1 MYRILVVDDEP
12 MIRLGLAKLIT
23 QTDPSMIEAKTAGN
37 GLEALEAIQSLR
49 PDFVFT
55 DIKMPKMDGLEFSKH
70 LYEQYGDITV
80 VVISGYGDFE
90 YAQKCM
96 SYGVKE
102 YLLKPVTKSVV
113 HHMMNKLMIDR
124 KAMQEKQRTYFPLS
138 KLESWLEQLELAIW
152 HLQVNDIQDKL
163 QEIEDYCQIHRLES
177 VQLQVL
183 LDELYTK
190 LIKQLNGRDVYTFD
204 RIANLPEPYPSGQPD
219 YFQGFRLLVEQ
230 TVKLIREKRKGNTKE
245 PVEEAKAYIE
255 RNLSKD
261 LSLDEVAD
269 MLGLNPSYFSQL
281 FKQMT
286 DETFVQYRIKKRM
299 EKAKKLLAIPH
310 YKITDISFEVGYAD
324 HPHFT
329 KTFKK
334 VTGRT
339 PSEYRELLG
348 IE

>member
-12 MIRLGLAKLIT
+12 MIRMGLAKLIT
-23 QTDPSMIEAKTAGN
+23 QTDPAMIQAETAGN
-37 GLEALEAIQSLR
+37 GMEALEAIQTAR
-49 PDFVFT
+49 PDFIFT
-55 DIKMPKMDGLEFSKH
+55 DIKMPKMDGLELSKQ
-70 LYEQYGDITV
+70 LYEAYGDITV

-113 HHMMNKLMIDR
+113 HNTMNKLMADR
-124 KAMQEKQRTYFPLS
+124 KSMQEKQRFYFPLS
-138 KLESWLEQLELAIW
+138 KLEDWLEQLELAVW
-152 HLQVNDIQDKL
+152 HLQMNDIQMKL
-163 QEIEDYCQIHRLES
+163 QEIEDYCNERRFES
-177 VQLQVL
+177 IQLQEL
-183 LDELYTK
+183 LDELYAK
-190 LIKQLNGRDVYTFD
+190 LIKQLNGRDVYSFERMTV
-204 RIANLPEPYPSGQPD
+204 ISGPAPGGNHH
-219 YFQGFRLLVEQ
+219 YFERFRLAVNQ
-230 TVKLIREKRKGNTKE
+230 TVKLIREKRKGNAKE

-255 RNLSKD
+255 RNLSRD

-286 DETFVQYRIKKRM
+286 DETFVHYRIKKRM

-334 VTGRT
+334 VTGYT
-339 PSEYRELLG
+339 PSEYREMLG